1 MYGDTSDVD
10 NERGISG
17 NAYSVITPL
26 RMLLMMDSNC
36 DKWKRSNQLM
46 DHIDGKKSYLKLA
59 KPSVSLIHIYLEIS
73 LRSGFP
79 KLRAK

>member
-1 MYGDTSDVD
+1 MYGDAADVD
-10 NERGISG
+10 KEKGISG

-46 DHIDGKKSYLKLA
+46 DHIDGKKSKTSKTFSFTNTYT
-59 KPSVSLIHIYLEIS
+59 
-73 LRSGFP
+73 
-79 KLRAK
+79 

>member
-1 MYGDTSDVD
+1 MYGDAAEVD
-10 NERGISG
+10 NEKSISG

-46 DHIDGKKSYLKLA
+46 DHIDGKQAFNTDFHRRNHFLNLG
-59 KPSVSLIHIYLEIS
+59 KPQ
-73 LRSGFP
+73 
-79 KLRAK
+79 